1 MNQRGL
7 FTNVCDIV
15 TLCIEN
21 KLRKDECVKINQQKA
36 NTQEVE
42 SVMLI
47 LKSLRYTQKSAS

>member
-15 TLCIEN
+15 TLFIEN